1 MNILEYL
8 DNLNSNFK
16 SGLSNEQTCQGNLQ
30 SLLKSYDKKLK
41 VINDSV
47 FVAVGAP
54 DYYITKNNIPVGF
67 INPEDIGID
76 LKSNFLK
83 DKFDRYTKS
92 LNNILITN
100 YLEFQFY
107 NKGEFKKSVQIAEI
121 HNFRINPL
129 PEYFTVFIDLI
140 KDFCSNSG
148 QIFNSTCELGGI
160 AENWGISFDQNDQIV
175 SDYLWKIAN
184 SDEQYHSNYQKL
196 HNLNALKMFINRTTD
211 TKFLCD
217 MIWKLEEGYCAELK
231 IFLGIGIAYGEGAQV
246 TGRQIRQYIENP
258 EALFRR
264 TRDKEGNLIL
274 NKTAKGDHPNKE
286 LLKSAYE
293 NVVKII
299 ASLNNQ
305 SYLLADH
312 NRWLNMDMIIGIRI
326 STSGVHETKDICDEL
341 AGVYPKTFILLGW
354 HLCCHCHVTPVMGS
368 ETNFMAYLRGAEK
381 LDNAQITEMPEN
393 FINYV
398 ERNRDQ
404 IAKMK
409 IQPDWVK
416 YNFKNGDIRNS
427 INILNQPF

>member
-1 MNILEYL
+1 MDILEYI
-8 DNLNSNFK
+8 NSLNSNFK
-16 SGLSNEQTCQGNLQ
+16 SGLANEQACQGNLQ

-41 VINDSV
+41 VTNDSV
-47 FVAVGAP
+47 FVAIGAP
-54 DYYITKNNIPVGF
+54 DYYISKTNIPVGF
-67 INPEDIGID
+67 INTEDIGID

-83 DKFDRYTKS
+83 DKFDRYIKS

-107 NKGEFKKSVQIAEI
+107 NNGEFKKSVQIAEI
-121 HNFRINPL
+121 HNVSINPL
-129 PEYFTVFIDLI
+129 PEYFTVLIDLI

-148 QIFNSTCELGGI
+148 QIFNSTCKLGGI

-184 SDEQYHSNYQKL
+184 SDEQFHSNYQKL

-231 IFLGIGIAYGEGAQV
+231 IFLGIGIANGEGAQV
-246 TGRQIRQYIENP
+246 IGRQIRQYLENS

-274 NKTAKGDHPNKE
+274 NKTAKGEPQKKE

-293 NVVKII
+293 NAVMII
-299 ASLNNQ
+299 ASLTNQ

-312 NRWLNMDMIIGIRI
+312 NRWLNMDMVIGIRI
-326 STSGVHETKDICDEL
+326 STSGVHKTKDICDEL
-341 AGVYPKTFILLGW
+341 AGVYPKTFIHLGW
-354 HLCCHCHVTPVMGS
+354 HLCCHCYVTPVMMPR
-368 ETNFMAYLRGAEK
+368 EDFNAYLTGNKPLQAE
-381 LDNAQITEMPEN
+381 QITEYPEN
-393 FINYV
+393 FIKYV
-398 ERNRDQ
+398 EMNRDQ

-416 YNFKNGDIRNS
+416 YNFKNGDIRNGLK
-427 INILNQPF
+427 ILNQSL